1 MLTVADVAR
10 MLRVS
15 KASVYKL
22 VVEGRLPHVRIGNA
36 IRFVLG
42 AIAPVLGQAMNRR

>member
-15 KASVYKL
+15 KATVYKL
-22 VVEGRLPHVRIGNA
+22 VTEGTLPHVRVGNA
-36 IRFVLG
+36 IRFVPKRNEL
-42 AIAPVLGQAMNRR
+42 